1 MSKAFN
7 VRVIHYPLGDQV
19 RVYGAIQ
26 NCDDYERDIF
36 DKCRLDEIPPG
47 KYEIEPFSGEAV
59 CVVEDFER
67 LAEESARSSRNRTI
81 NRLYYLARSNY
92 WDWFV
97 TLTFDGER
105 VNRYDFDS
113 CVKKLSKW
121 LNNCKQK
128 CPDMCYLVVP
138 EQHKDGAWHFH
149 GLFYNCDDLGFTDS
163 GKRDKDGKPIY
174 NIGSYKFGWTT
185 ATRVTDLE
193 KVSKYICKYVTK
205 DMCAQSKGR
214 KRYWASR
221 NLCEAEIDEFLVSKE
236 ERREFLE
243 EIADSMTFIKRVD
256 CFESHVDYIEIKGAV
271 EYESK

>member
-19 RVYGAIQ
+19 RVYGSIQ
-26 NCDDYERDIF
+26 NAEDFERDPF
-36 DKCRLDEIPPG
+36 DRCRLDEIPPG
-47 KYEIEPFSGEAV
+47 KFVIEPFTGEAV
-59 CVVEDFER
+59 RVVDDFEQ

-97 TLTFDGER
+97 TLTFNPEK
-105 VNRYDFDS
+105 VARYNFDS

-121 LNNCKQK
+121 LNNCKLK

-138 EQHKDGAWHFH
+138 ELHLDGAWHFH
-149 GLFYNCDDLGFTDS
+149 GLFYNCDDLGFIDS
-163 GKRDKDGKPIY
+163 GKFDKKGNRIY
-174 NIGSYKFGWTT
+174 NIGLYKFGWTT

-205 DMCAQSKGR
+205 EMCSHSKGR

-221 NLCEAEIDEFLVSKE
+221 NLCEAEVEEFIVTKS
-236 ERREFLE
+236 ERQELLE
-243 EIADSMTFIKRVD
+243 ELADSMTYIKRVD
-256 CFESHVDYIEIKGAV
+256 CFDSHVDYIEIKG
-271 EYESK
+271 ELSYESK